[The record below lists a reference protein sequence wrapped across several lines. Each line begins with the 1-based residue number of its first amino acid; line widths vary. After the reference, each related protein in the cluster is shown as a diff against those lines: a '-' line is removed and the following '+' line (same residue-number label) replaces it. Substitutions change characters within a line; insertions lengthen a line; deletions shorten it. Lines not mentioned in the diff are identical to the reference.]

1 MTVLLAMSMMWM
13 GVLYHHYPVMTNRNP
28 DTDKCRSAYRYYFI
42 GGVGLMYTFM
52 VGGAMGVPRRI
63 SNWVESGYMGVGV
76 FILIFGLIL
85 AYGISMFFV
94 TLSKSREI
102 TT

>member
-1 MTVLLAMSMMWM
+1 M
-13 GVLYHHYPVMTNRNP
+13 
-28 DTDKCRSAYRYYFI
+28 YFI
-42 GGVGLMYTFM
+42 GGVGMMYTFM
-52 VGGAMGVPRRI
+52 AGGAMGIPRRI
-63 SNWVESGYMGVGV
+63 SNWVESGYMGIGV

-85 AYGISMFFV
+85 TYGISMFFV

>member
-1 MTVLLAMSMMWM
+1 MA
-13 GVLYHHYPVMTNRNP
+13 
-28 DTDKCRSAYRYYFI
+28 
-42 GGVGLMYTFM
+42 
-52 VGGAMGVPRRI
+52 GGAMGIPRRI
-63 SNWVESGYMGVGV
+63 SNWVESGYMGIGV

-102 TT
+102 AT

>member
-1 MTVLLAMSMMWM
+1 
-13 GVLYHHYPVMTNRNP
+13 
-28 DTDKCRSAYRYYFI
+28 
-42 GGVGLMYTFM
+42 
-52 VGGAMGVPRRI
+52 
-63 SNWVESGYMGVGV
+63 MGVGV